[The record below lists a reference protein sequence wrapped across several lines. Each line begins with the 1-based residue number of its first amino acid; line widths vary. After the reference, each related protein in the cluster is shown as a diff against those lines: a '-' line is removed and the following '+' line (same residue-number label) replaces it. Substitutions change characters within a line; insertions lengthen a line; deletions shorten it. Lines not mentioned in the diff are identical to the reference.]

1 MSSAKKLVL
10 VIIFLVLVYGI
21 SAPFQ
26 NVSQP
31 IYWGF
36 LPAPIFYL
44 LIFHL
49 LFVAFIGYMAFFTR
63 LHGRVED
70 EKKFL
75 ADIRAEKEVKG

>member
-1 MSSAKKLVL
+1 MSGAKKLIL
-10 VIIFLVLVYGI
+10 VIIFLLLVYGI